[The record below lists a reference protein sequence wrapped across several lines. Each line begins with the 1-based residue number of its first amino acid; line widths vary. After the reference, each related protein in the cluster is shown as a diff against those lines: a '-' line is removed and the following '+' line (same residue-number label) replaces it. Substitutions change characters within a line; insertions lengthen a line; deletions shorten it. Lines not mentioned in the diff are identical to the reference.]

1 MKAIHWSPA
10 KNKSAIL
17 EKGIQIQD
25 TWISATLATPF
36 KNLNRWWLDFLL
48 NDQEYLGFVFELNE
62 SDFPL
67 VHDHWVIDTHKE
79 YDDDYEIISKRRYTL
94 KEILNSNPKSVFP
107 SIKQLK
113 KDYKETI
120 ICRIGDGTKEG
131 LTLESYEERLSLGK
145 KYIQKSKKKAIKD
158 FIDNPDFMEFTFE
171 DYQLLLFK
179 NIAPER
185 IVKVIKPNTN
195 YQYNELM
202 NEIKESL

>member
-107 SIKQLK
+107 SIKAA
-113 KDYKETI
+113 
-120 ICRIGDGTKEG
+120 KEG
-131 LTLESYEERLSLGK
+131 L
-145 KYIQKSKKKAIKD
+145 
-158 FIDNPDFMEFTFE
+158 
-171 DYQLLLFK
+171 
-179 NIAPER
+179 
-185 IVKVIKPNTN
+185 
-195 YQYNELM
+195 
-202 NEIKESL
+202 

>member
-1 MKAIHWSPA
+1 M
-10 KNKSAIL
+10 
-17 EKGIQIQD
+17 
-25 TWISATLATPF
+25 
-36 KNLNRWWLDFLL
+36 
-48 NDQEYLGFVFELNE
+48 
-62 SDFPL
+62 
-67 VHDHWVIDTHKE
+67 
-79 YDDDYEIISKRRYTL
+79 
-94 KEILNSNPKSVFP
+94 
-107 SIKQLK
+107 
-113 KDYKETI
+113 
-120 ICRIGDGTKEG
+120 
-131 LTLESYEERLSLGK
+131 TLESYEERLSLGK